1 MVDIPSSC
9 SLIFAEWRQ
18 EPVPYPSTGVLY
30 FRLIRQRGLVQAQPV
45 WHLAPDKSPKN
56 GPKTSAVLPKR
67 PYDHEEPTRSGPHN
81 ISRSVQEGKQKI
93 GRHEPVTRR
102 CHTAE

>member
-18 EPVPYPSTGVLY
+18 EPVPYSSTGVLS

-45 WHLAPDKSPKN
+45 WHLAPDKSPKM
-56 GPKTSAVLPKR
+56 VLRLVPCYLNA
-67 PYDHEEPTRSGPHN
+67 PTTTRSLRAEDYTT
-81 ISRSVQEGKQKI
+81 SRVLFKKENRKWGDMSQ
-93 GRHEPVTRR
+93 
-102 CHTAE
+102 